1 MCSLSYAVS
10 WGSVY
15 DNSSCQW
22 VECSLGTC
30 IMVLGGDEDN
40 KSKPK
45 PGTYGGFSTSWDHY
59 KVEIWVLWT
68 QGTTKYLV
76 CVLENYT
83 TPLLDIGLCCLWVV
97 FGAIG
102 IARLAL
108 VSEIHVVG
116 PMHVLWSSHCV
127 YIFCL
132 SDRWASGE
140 MINTETDQTILFRVA
155 WYLCSMCFG
164 VN

>member
-1 MCSLSYAVS
+1 M
-10 WGSVY
+10 
-15 DNSSCQW
+15 
-22 VECSLGTC
+22 
-30 IMVLGGDEDN
+30 I
-40 KSKPK
+40 
-45 PGTYGGFSTSWDHY
+45 
-59 KVEIWVLWT
+59 
-68 QGTTKYLV
+68 

-97 FGAIG
+97 FGAAG
-102 IARLAL
+102 IARLVSEIHARL

-116 PMHVLWSSHCV
+116 PMHVLCSGYCV

-140 MINTETDQTILFRVA
+140 MINTETGQTILFRVA